1 MISLCSELTD
11 SKGRR
16 ARAGWLFFDADCA
29 FCAALARRMARILV
43 PRGFALAPLQDP
55 RVADLLGLP
64 QEELLREMRVLTAQG
79 KRYGG
84 ADAVIFLASRVWWA
98 WPLVALAQ
106 LPGAMPLLR
115 AAYRCIAA
123 RRSCAGY
130 ACAALP
136 DFRSHQT
143 LAKGNTRR

>member
-16 ARAGWLFFDADCA
+16 ARAGWLFFDAECA

-64 QEELLREMRVLTAQG
+64 QEELLREMRVLTAEG

-84 ADAVIFLASRVWWA
+84 ADAVVFFASRVWWA
-98 WPLVALAQ
+98 WPLGALAQ
-106 LPGAMPLLR
+106 LPGVMPLLR
-115 AAYRCIAA
+115 AACRWIPAQLTFAA
-123 RRSCAGY
+123 
-130 ACAALP
+130 
-136 DFRSHQT
+136 
-143 LAKGNTRR
+143 NTCSKS